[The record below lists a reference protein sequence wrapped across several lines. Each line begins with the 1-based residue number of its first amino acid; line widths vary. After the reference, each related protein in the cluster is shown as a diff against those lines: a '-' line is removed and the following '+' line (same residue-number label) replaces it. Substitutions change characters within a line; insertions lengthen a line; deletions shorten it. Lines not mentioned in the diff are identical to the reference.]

1 MAHDRRYDRPETRP
15 DYGRGARYQ
24 TSNDRYR
31 TGHEQRYSPESERYR
46 SGRER
51 GFEGDR
57 SYSQGGYREET
68 GYREF
73 DNPEWSSDAEQE
85 QYYGTGSHY
94 GGGFGTAPSS
104 RASSAGTVGTSG
116 YASEGAWSDSDDWTP
131 ESESDFIS
139 HRGRGPKG
147 YQRSDER
154 LLETICER
162 LTDDPRIDA
171 SDIEVAVK
179 DQTATLRGSV
189 ADRRTKYDV
198 EEVVEACGVRE
209 IRNELRVNQQRW

>member
-1 MAHDRRYDRPETRP
+1 MPTDRRYDRPETRP
-15 DYGRGARYQ
+15 DSERGARYQ

-31 TGHEQRYSPESERYR
+31 TGREQRYSPEGERYR
-46 SGRER
+46 SGGER

-57 SYSQGGYREET
+57 SYGQGGYREET

-73 DNPEWSSDAEQE
+73 DNPEWSSESEQE

-104 RASSAGTVGTSG
+104 RASSAGTLGARG
-116 YASEGAWSDSDDWTP
+116 YASEGAWSDPGDWSP
-131 ESESDFIS
+131 ERESAFVS

-154 LLETICER
+154 LLESICER

-179 DQTATLRGSV
+179 DQTATLSGSV
-189 ADRRTKYDV
+189 PDRRTKYEV
-198 EEVVEACGVRE
+198 EEIVEACGARE
-209 IRNELRVNQQRW
+209 IQNQLRVKQRA